1 LAIEGTFG
9 DRGGRLAIEGTF
21 GDRGARWAAARRY
34 LALIEVCSEVHVQH
48 AVASFIEIGGI
59 FKNL

>member
-1 LAIEGTFG
+1 
-9 DRGGRLAIEGTF
+9 LAIEGTF